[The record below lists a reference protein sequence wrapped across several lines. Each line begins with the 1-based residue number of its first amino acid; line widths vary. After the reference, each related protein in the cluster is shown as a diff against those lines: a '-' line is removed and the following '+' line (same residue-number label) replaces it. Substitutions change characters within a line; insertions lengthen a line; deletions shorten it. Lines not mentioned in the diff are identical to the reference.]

1 MFRINNILIIFSL
14 LALSFT
20 FSMVDIT
27 ENKKFRKIIF
37 DRIFDELS
45 DKIYYPYE
53 KNIWIVDFNSR
64 NWFLQYSS
72 EGYLYYN
79 RDFFNYF
86 FKIFSINQEGY
97 QKLLKFWFETKTG
110 YRVNHISRKYLDIEY
125 YIDGIRKNDLNEWSL
140 SNRFGYGHNV
150 IAKYLTFKGNIGKQN
165 VKLKFFL
172 NENGIC

>member
-1 MFRINNILIIFSL
+1 
-14 LALSFT
+14 
-20 FSMVDIT
+20 
-27 ENKKFRKIIF
+27 
-37 DRIFDELS
+37 
-45 DKIYYPYE
+45 
-53 KNIWIVDFNSR
+53 VDFNSR

-150 IAKYLTFKGNIGKQN
+150 ISKYLTFKGNIGKQN

>member
-1 MFRINNILIIFSL
+1 MFSL
-14 LALSFT
+14 LALSST

-79 RDFFNYF
+79 RDFFSSF
-86 FKIFSINQEGY
+86 FKIFSISQEGY

-110 YRVNHISRKYLDIEY
+110 YRVNHISRRYISTEY
-125 YIDGIRKNDLNEWSL
+125 YIDGISRNDLKNSL
-140 SNRFGYGHNV
+140 NKWALYNRFGYGYTV
-150 IAKYLTFKGNIGKQN
+150 VGEYLTFKENVGEKN
-165 VKLKFFL
+165 VKLKYFL
-172 NENGIC
+172 NKNEIY